1 MIYALMR
8 AVARIALR
16 WFYRDIHVEGAE
28 RVPASGPLLVAI
40 NHPNALVDVMVAG
53 TSLPRR
59 LTLTAK
65 ATLSDHPVIGA
76 LFRILGVV
84 PLRRASD
91 ESARGGGDAV
101 SRNEDAFAALLDAL
115 AAGHAVLIFP
125 EGRSHSEPAV
135 APLRTGLARVAL
147 QARAERGLARLTI
160 VPVGLVFERK
170 WEPRSRVLVQVGVPL
185 PMDEWQGGVAEL
197 TAEVDA
203 RLRAVTLNFDSD
215 DAARQATDV
224 ARSLTAMSGGVR
236 DLATP
241 DAPLG
246 DWLDVARRADR
257 VRAALDSS
265 GTGTPPRAR
274 LLLERLG
281 ALDARVGELGLAL
294 GDVGVS
300 PALPPGMWFAVRE
313 LAILVVTGPVAAWG
327 RLNHWAPLRL
337 TRTLALRSSRNPDD
351 PAMRT
356 MVAGLLLVLLFYA
369 VQTTIVGLLAGP
381 WWALLYL
388 ASLPASASWDLTY
401 GDRMRRAR
409 QRVRAWRVFRRD
421 PLLQQRLRDETRW
434 LRDEARVIERGALG
448 PRRVVDEAADGAARD

>member
-1 MIYALMR
+1 MIYALLR

-16 WFYRDIHVEGAE
+16 WFYRDIRVEGAGH
-28 RVPASGPLLVAI
+28 VPASGPLLVAI

-76 LFRILGVV
+76 LFRVLGVV

-91 ESARGGGDAV
+91 ERARGGGDDV
-101 SRNEDAFAALLDAL
+101 SRNEVAFAALLDAL

-125 EGRSHSEPAV
+125 EGKSHSESALV
-135 APLRTGLARVAL
+135 PLKTGLARVAL
-147 QARAERGLARLTI
+147 QARGERGLSGVTI

-170 WEPRSRVLVQVGVPL
+170 WEPRSRVLVQVGVAL
-185 PMDEWQGGVAEL
+185 PMDEWRGGVAEL
-197 TAEVDA
+197 TAEVEA

-215 DAARQATDV
+215 GAARQATDV
-224 ARSLTAMSGGVR
+224 ARSLTAMSDGVR

-265 GTGTPPRAR
+265 GAGLAPRAR
-274 LLLERLG
+274 RLLERLE
-281 ALDARVGELGLAL
+281 ALDARMGELGIAL

-300 PALPPGMWFAVRE
+300 PALPPGVWFAVRE
-313 LAILVVTGPVAAWG
+313 LAILVAAGPIAAWG
-327 RLNHWAPLRL
+327 RLNHWVPLRL
-337 TRTLALRSSRNPDD
+337 AHALALRSSRNPDD
-351 PAMRT
+351 RAMRT

-369 VQTTIVGLLAGP
+369 VQTTIVGALAGP

-401 GDRMRRAR
+401 GDRVRRAR
-409 QRVRAWRVFRRD
+409 ARVRAWLLFRRN
-421 PLLQQRLRDETRW
+421 PTLQQQLRDETRW
-434 LRDEARVIERGALG
+434 LRDEARVIEHG
-448 PRRVVDEAADGAARD
+448 VDASPVAVDGSVGGAARV

>member
-16 WFYRDIHVEGAE
+16 WFYRDIRVEGAE

-53 TSLPRR
+53 TALPRR
-59 LTLTAK
+59 LLLTAK
-65 ATLSDHPVIGA
+65 ATLSDHPVLGA

-91 ESARGGGDAV
+91 ERARSGGDV
-101 SRNEDAFAALLDAL
+101 SRNEEAFAALLDAL

-125 EGRSHSEPAV
+125 EGKSHSEPAV
-135 APLRTGLARVAL
+135 TPLKTGLARVAL
-147 QARAERGLARLTI
+147 QAREERGLAGVTI

-185 PMDEWQGGVAEL
+185 PMDGWRGGVAEL
-197 TAEVDA
+197 TAEVEA

-215 DAARQATDV
+215 GAARQATDV

-265 GTGTPPRAR
+265 GTDMPPRAR
-274 LLLERLG
+274 LLLERVG
-281 ALDARVGELGLAL
+281 ALDARMAELGIAL
-294 GDVGVS
+294 GDVSLS
-300 PALPPGMWFAVRE
+300 PALAPGVWFAVRE
-313 LAILVVTGPVAAWG
+313 LAILVVAGPVAAWG
-327 RLNHWAPLRL
+327 RLNHWVPLRL
-337 TRTLALRSSRNPDD
+337 ARALALRSSRSPDD

-356 MVAGLLLVLLFYA
+356 IVAGLLLVLLFYA
-369 VQTTIVGLLAGP
+369 VQTALVGVLAGP
-381 WWALLYL
+381 WWAVLYL
-388 ASLPASASWDLTY
+388 ASLPASASWDLRY
-401 GDRMRRAR
+401 GDRVRRAR
-409 QRVRAWRVFRRD
+409 RRVRAWLLFRRD
-421 PLLQQRLRDETRW
+421 PVLQQRLRDETSW
-434 LRDEARVIERGALG
+434 LRDEARVIEQGAL
-448 PRRVVDEAADGAARD
+448 VSQLDVDEAADGATRD